1 RLAIHKLRRT
11 GQSVPFQTG
20 NIFRRVDEDLSA
32 GRLRHEEVDWR
43 QTFRL
48 AEELSN
54 AHTELLGSAA
64 VDLWHVAVA
73 ILLRA
78 DTFWTF
84 ERISTPSRRQRVNS
98 GASHSFDRAGD
109 GASAKKK

>member
-1 RLAIHKLRRT
+1 M
-11 GQSVPFQTG
+11 
-20 NIFRRVDEDLSA
+20 DEDLSA

-48 AEELSN
+48 AEELSD

-84 ERISTPSRRQRVNS
+84 DQDQYALAAAAGQFRRVPQL
-98 GASHSFDRAGD
+98 
-109 GASAKKK
+109 